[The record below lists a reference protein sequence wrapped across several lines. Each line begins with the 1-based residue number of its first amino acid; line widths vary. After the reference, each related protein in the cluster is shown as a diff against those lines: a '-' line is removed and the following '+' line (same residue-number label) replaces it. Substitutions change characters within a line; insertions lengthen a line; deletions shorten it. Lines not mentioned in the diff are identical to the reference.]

1 MGLTPRPPKWG
12 AGRRMLVSLS
22 ATVRLVLGLLEKP
35 LGEQPAGVK
44 TCWED
49 ADAGRK
55 PTQDRERVGGGSVA
69 PFILH
74 SSRWGRRKA
83 VFRVPAQPHRQSTE
97 GRLGAQG
104 QSSLISMPA
113 MLLPSLPDAGN
124 QEGFPEVS
132 DGDLLELRTR
142 DEQDDF
148 RILHCSEGR
157 PA

>member
-1 MGLTPRPPKWG
+1 MLTLAGSQRRTANGLGGG
-12 AGRRMLVSLS
+12 A
-22 ATVRLVLGLLEKP
+22 LLP
-35 LGEQPAGVK
+35 SSFTPAGGGEERQFSESQPSL
-44 TCWED
+44 T
-49 ADAGRK
+49 GR
-55 PTQDRERVGGGSVA
+55 
-69 PFILH
+69 
-74 SSRWGRRKA
+74 
-83 VFRVPAQPHRQSTE
+83 AQ
-97 GRLGAQG
+97 RLGAQG